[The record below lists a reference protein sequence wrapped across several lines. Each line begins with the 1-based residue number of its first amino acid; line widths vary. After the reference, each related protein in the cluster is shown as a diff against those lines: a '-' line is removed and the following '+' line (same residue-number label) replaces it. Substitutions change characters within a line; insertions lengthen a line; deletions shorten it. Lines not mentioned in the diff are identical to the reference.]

1 MADGDDD
8 KDAIIA
14 KLRQDEASMRK
25 KLRDAEARNSQLEA
39 AEGDRDKIIA
49 QAKAEGAAEARA
61 ALTAEHNR
69 ALAGAELKAAA
80 ARKLADPEDAVR
92 FLDMTE
98 VVGADGKVD
107 GTKIDTMLTE
117 LVEKKPYLAIPAG
130 NGGSGGGAGGG
141 GDGAGGGKPT
151 GSGDG
156 GARPP
161 APGNADEEVNSMI
174 RKAAGR

>member
-14 KLRQDEASMRK
+14 ELRKTEAAQRR
-25 KLRDAEARNSQLEA
+25 KLRDAEARVQQLEA
-39 AEGDRDKIIA
+39 AEGDKDKIIA
-49 QAKAEGAAEARA
+49 AAKAEGAAEARA
-61 ALTAEHNR
+61 TLASEHAK

-92 FLDMTE
+92 FLDMAE
-98 VVGADGKVD
+98 IVGADGKVD
-107 GTKIDTMLTE
+107 TTKIDTMLTE
-117 LVEKKPYLAIPAG
+117 LVEKKPYLAA
-130 NGGSGGGAGGG
+130 NGDGTKTG
-141 GDGAGGGKPT
+141 GDGGKGGDGDGKPK

-156 GARPP
+156 GARQG
-161 APGNADEEVNSMI
+161 ATGSSDDEVNAAI